1 MDEHQ
6 DNEPT
11 PDAFAN
17 AEEFGRAYQQR
28 DARHDE
34 LRDELFDGTLHLSG
48 QGCGYY
54 TVLAVTGPEAGT
66 VWDDVE
72 ALGEGVAPKHRAGAE
87 RLTFAQW
94 YLDWLALA
102 ERTAWENPGRTA

>member
-1 MDEHQ
+1 MA
-6 DNEPT
+6 T
-11 PDAFAN
+11 
-17 AEEFGRAYQQR
+17 
-28 DARHDE
+28 
-34 LRDELFDGTLHLSG
+34 
-48 QGCGYY
+48 CGYY

-66 VWDDVE
+66 IWDDVE